1 MAGSELRPIVLIPG
15 ATGNLGRSLVEAL
28 GRDYRIVGLGL
39 KAEGA
44 DFPVLEADFTSDA
57 AVELALRNFRDA
69 FGSRIASVVHL
80 VAYSDFTG
88 EDHPRI
94 TAPAKLPTPIL
105 ARLHA
110 DLVKWTKLVRESGA
124 KLE

>member
-1 MAGSELRPIVLIPG
+1 MIEMRF
-15 ATGNLGRSLVEAL
+15 

-110 DLVKWTKLVRESGA
+110 DLVKWTKPSGRAVRSWNEKTKSGPKRKA
-124 KLE
+124 A